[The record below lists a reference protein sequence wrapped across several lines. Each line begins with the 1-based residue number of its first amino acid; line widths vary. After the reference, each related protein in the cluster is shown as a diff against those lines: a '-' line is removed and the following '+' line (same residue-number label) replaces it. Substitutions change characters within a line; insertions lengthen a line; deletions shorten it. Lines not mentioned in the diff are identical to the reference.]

1 MIHNP
6 ENFAEAFPGDDSLA
20 GDRLSD
26 LLADRALGELAIAD
40 SEELDRLLSDSDS
53 GDYEAFDRIAAS
65 LELGLMT
72 QPLEPLPT
80 GLRQKVL
87 MAAMREIAP
96 QHQPLREKVAEKIS
110 VPVKPRSTGWFIR
123 FAPTLAAAAMLIVAF
138 SMMFHQKQSVTPT
151 AARLALLSAANDVVV
166 IPWTATE
173 DPVAHGASGD
183 VAWSNARQIGY
194 MRFNGLPKNNPQQ
207 EQYQLWIFDPSQ
219 DAKYPVDG
227 GVFNIDQSTGEAII
241 PISARLHLSGPTLFA
256 ITIEKPGGVVVSD
269 RKRLPLLAKTTR

>member
-1 MIHNP
+1 MTHNP
-6 ENFAEAFPGDDSLA
+6 ENFAEAFPGDDSA
-20 GDRLSD
+20 ASDRLSD
-26 LLADRALGELAIAD
+26 LLADRALGELATAD
-40 SEELDRLLSDSDS
+40 SGELDRLLNDSDS
-53 GDYEAFDRIAAS
+53 GDHEAFDRIAAS
-65 LELGLMT
+65 LELGLMA
-72 QPLEPLPT
+72 QPLEPLPA

-96 QHQPLREKVAEKIS
+96 RHQPLVENVAEKIS
-110 VPVKPRSTGWFIR
+110 LPVKPRSTGWFIR

-138 SMMFHQKQSVTPT
+138 SMTFHQKQSPN
-151 AARLALLSAANDVVV
+151 AARQALLSSANDVVV
-166 IPWTATE
+166 LPWTATE
-173 DPVAHGASGD
+173 DPAARGASGD
-183 VAWSNARQIGY
+183 VAWSNARQTGY

>member
-1 MIHNP
+1 MTHNP
-6 ENFAEAFPGDDSLA
+6 ENFAEAFPGDDSA
-20 GDRLSD
+20 ASDRLSD
-26 LLADRALGELAIAD
+26 LLADRALGELATAD
-40 SEELDRLLSDSDS
+40 SGELDRLLNDSDS
-53 GDYEAFDRIAAS
+53 GDHEAFDRIAAS
-65 LELGLMT
+65 LELGLMA
-72 QPLEPLPT
+72 QPLEPLPA

-96 QHQPLREKVAEKIS
+96 RHQPLVENVAEKKFL
-110 VPVKPRSTGWFIR
+110 PVKRRSTGWFIR

-138 SMMFHQKQSVTPT
+138 SMTFHQKQSPN
-151 AARLALLSAANDVVV
+151 AARQALLSSANDVVV
-166 IPWTATE
+166 LPWTATE
-173 DPVAHGASGD
+173 DPAARGASGD
-183 VAWSNARQIGY
+183 VAWSNARQTGY

-227 GVFNIDQSTGEAII
+227 GVFNINQSTGEAII

-269 RKRLPLLAKTTR
+269 RKRLPLLAKMTR